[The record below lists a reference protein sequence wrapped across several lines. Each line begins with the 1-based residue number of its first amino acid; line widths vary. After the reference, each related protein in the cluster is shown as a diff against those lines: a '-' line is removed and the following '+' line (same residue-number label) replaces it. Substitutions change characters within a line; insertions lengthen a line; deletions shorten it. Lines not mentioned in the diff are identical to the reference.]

1 MAAHSQPLLGIEPR
15 MYRHFVVATL
25 LISAVLAIVLD
36 GNDRDSVLAEM
47 QVAKQQA
54 DRNRAQKVHGSK
66 AKLVDNR
73 RGTGDARTNDGYLG
87 GQYGAPM
94 ENVGDSGSSEI
105 PFAQMIP
112 VQTSAAIDP
121 AILKKMTPAQR
132 AAYLKQA
139 QGPYRPSPQEISTLT
154 AASAQRSGV
163 EQD

>member
-1 MAAHSQPLLGIEPR
+1 

-36 GNDRDSVLAEM
+36 GNDRDSLLAEM
-47 QVAKQQA
+47 HVAKQQA
-54 DRNRAQKVHGSK
+54 DRDRTQKVHGSK

-73 RGTGDARTNDGYLG
+73 SGASDARANDGYLG

-105 PFAQMIP
+105 PFAQMTP

-121 AILKKMTPAQR
+121 AMLKKMTPAQR
-132 AAYLKQA
+132 AAYLKQVEQDRKRIEA